1 LINTLKQN
9 DMGHIKEP
17 KGVDFIINSGP
28 LSKQQEAN
36 ISAYIREYKA
46 KSKKTSKKKPG
57 AKVHSTA

>member
-1 LINTLKQN
+1 
-9 DMGHIKEP
+9 MGHIKEP